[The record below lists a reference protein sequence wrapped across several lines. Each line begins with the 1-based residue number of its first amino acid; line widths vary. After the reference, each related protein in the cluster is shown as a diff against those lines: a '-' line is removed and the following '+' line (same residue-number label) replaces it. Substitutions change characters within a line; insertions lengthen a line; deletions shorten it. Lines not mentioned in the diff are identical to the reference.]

1 MLTLVVTRHGL
12 TDRSHPEQHL
22 GQTIDVPLN
31 DAGRAQ
37 ARALGRR
44 LADVRFERVISS
56 PLLRAQETAEILA
69 AGAPVEPDPRLFE
82 MDYGRWEGLTYA
94 ELERHYPAERAAWV
108 RAPDV
113 LACPGGESGFDV
125 AERVGAFL
133 VDLLQDHVRRHGSSD
148 QEGEPVLVV
157 AHSSTNRIL
166 VCLALGLPIREYRQ
180 RLVQGQANLTVL
192 RFEHGDGP
200 TDARLLLLN
209 DLAHLRTAGARPWA

>member
-1 MLTLVVTRHGL
+1 MELYLVRHAEAAPGDPDELRPLTPNGRKQA
-12 TDRSHPEQHL
+12 RSL
-22 GQTIDVPLN
+22 GQ
-31 DAGRAQ
+31 
-37 ARALGRR
+37 R
-44 LADVRFERVISS
+44 LRSTGVRADVVLTS
-56 PLLRAQETAEILA
+56 PLLRAQETAQIVA
-69 AGAPVEPDPRLFE
+69 AGAPVEPDPRLLE
-82 MDYGRWEGLTYA
+82 MDYGRWEGLTYG

-133 VDLLQDHVRRHGSSD
+133 VDLLQDHVQRHGSSD

-200 TDARLLLLN
+200 TDARLILLN
-209 DLAHLRTAGARPWA
+209 DLAHLRTAGARPWD

>member
-1 MLTLVVTRHGL
+1 MLTLVLTRHGV
-12 TDRSHPEQHL
+12 TDRSEPEQHL

-31 DAGRAQ
+31 EAGRAQ
-37 ARALGRR
+37 AEALRER
-44 LADVRFERVISS
+44 LAAVRFERVISS
-56 PLLRAQETAEILA
+56 PLLRARETAQIVA
-69 AGAPVEPDPRLFE
+69 AGTPVELDARLLE
-82 MDYGRWEGLTYA
+82 MDYGRWEGLTYE
-94 ELERHYPAERAAWV
+94 ELDRQYAPERAAWV

-133 VDLLQDHVRRHGSSD
+133 VDLLREHVRRHGSSD
-148 QEGEPVLVV
+148 QAWEPVLVV

-209 DLAHLRTAGARPWA
+209 DLAHLRSADARPWD

>member
-1 MLTLVVTRHGL
+1 MLTLVVTRHGV

-22 GQTIDVPLN
+22 GQKIDVPLN

-37 ARALGRR
+37 AEALRRR
-44 LADVRFERVISS
+44 LATVRFERVLAS
-56 PLLRAQETAEILA
+56 PLLRARQTAGILA
-69 AGAPVEPDPRLFE
+69 GDTQVELDARLLE
-82 MDYGRWEGLTYA
+82 MDYGRWEGLTYE
-94 ELERHYPAERAAWV
+94 ELDRQYAAERAAWV

-113 LACPGGESGFDV
+113 LTCPDGESGFDV

-133 VDLLQDHVRRHGSSD
+133 VDLLRDHVRRHGSSAD
-148 QEGEPVLVV
+148 ESDPVLLV

-192 RFEHGDGP
+192 RFEHGEGP

-209 DLAHLRTAGARPWA
+209 DLAHLRSGEARPWD

>member
-1 MLTLVVTRHGL
+1 MLTLVLTRHGV

-31 DAGRAQ
+31 DVGQGQ
-37 ARALGRR
+37 AEALRRR
-44 LADVRFERVISS
+44 LARVRFERVLAS
-56 PLLRAQETAEILA
+56 PLVRARETAEIL
-69 AGAPVEPDPRLFE
+69 GRGTRVELDARLLE

-94 ELERHYPAERAAWV
+94 ELDRQYAAERAAWV

-113 LACPGGESGFDV
+113 LACPDGESGFDV

-133 VDLLQDHVRRHGSSD
+133 VDLLRDHVQRHGSST
-148 QEGEPVLVV
+148 GESNPVLVV
-157 AHSSTNRIL
+157 GHSSTNRIL

-209 DLAHLRTAGARPWA
+209 DLAHLRSPDSRPWD

>member
-1 MLTLVVTRHGL
+1 MLTLVLTRHGV

-31 DAGRAQ
+31 DVGRGQ
-37 ARALGRR
+37 AEALRRR
-44 LADVRFERVISS
+44 LARVRFERVLAS
-56 PLLRAQETAEILA
+56 PLVRARETAEIL
-69 AGAPVEPDPRLFE
+69 GRGTRVELDARLLE

-94 ELERHYPAERAAWV
+94 ELDRQYAAERAAWV

-113 LACPGGESGFDV
+113 LACPDGESGFDV

-133 VDLLQDHVRRHGSSD
+133 VDLLRDHVQRHGSST
-148 QEGEPVLVV
+148 GESNPVLVV
-157 AHSSTNRIL
+157 GHSSTNRIL

-209 DLAHLRTAGARPWA
+209 DLAHLRSPDSRPWD